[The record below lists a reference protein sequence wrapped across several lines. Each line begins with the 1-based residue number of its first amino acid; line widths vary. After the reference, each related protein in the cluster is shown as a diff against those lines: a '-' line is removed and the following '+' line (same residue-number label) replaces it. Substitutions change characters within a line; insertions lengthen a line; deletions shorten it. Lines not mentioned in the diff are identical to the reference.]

1 MGKSCRAVRSGA
13 DRPSYP
19 SAVAGPIGSPA
30 LLQYS
35 YVGDTVNTASRIE
48 RMTRTLDRT
57 LLVSGTT
64 LERAGGVAAFQ
75 AEPVGDTPLRG
86 KRETLPLW
94 AVGAKR

>member
-19 SAVAGPIGSPA
+19 SAVAGPIGSPE

-35 YVGDTVNTASRIE
+35 YI
-48 RMTRTLDRT
+48 
-57 LLVSGTT
+57 
-64 LERAGGVAAFQ
+64 
-75 AEPVGDTPLRG
+75 GDTPLRG

-94 AVGAKR
+94 PVGAKR

>member
-1 MGKSCRAVRSGA
+1 M
-13 DRPSYP
+13 
-19 SAVAGPIGSPA
+19 AGPIGSPD

-48 RMTRTLDRT
+48 RMTRTL
-57 LLVSGTT
+57 LVSGTT
-64 LERAGGVAAFQ
+64 LDHAGGVAAFK

-94 AVGAKR
+94 SVGGRR